1 MGISRTLVHIIYNQA
16 YNCTVD
22 EVAVKNILKIIH
34 KLKDESEVLALL
46 SDHSGQAECV
56 TPVYKVQPFFFFLSA
71 LFSVGFRNVRMKQ
84 STADIS
90 GDV

>member
-1 MGISRTLVHIIYNQA
+1 MGISCTLVHIIYNQA

-46 SDHSGQAECV
+46 SDHSG
-56 TPVYKVQPFFFFLSA
+56 
-71 LFSVGFRNVRMKQ
+71 
-84 STADIS
+84 
-90 GDV
+90 